1 MIDISALSLKER
13 VIYCRKLLGYNQ
25 TQLAELM
32 GMKPS
37 TYSNMER
44 SGNFSAIKLIEI
56 AKTLGISSNLLF
68 NGVEEDAPV
77 KIISNTQNEKT
88 DDLKQ
93 VAEEINI
100 QPIMYTK
107 NEDRYFRIVHNL
119 PKKYKEEVFEFIQE
133 KYHESKHKKSN

>member
-13 VIYCRKLLGYNQ
+13 VVYCRKLLGYNQ

-44 SGNFSAIKLIEI
+44 SGNFSAIRLIDI
-56 AKTLGISSNLLF
+56 AKALGISSNLLF

-77 KIISNTQNEKT
+77 KIITNTQNVKIET
-88 DDLKQ
+88 LNQ
-93 VAEEINI
+93 EIGDI
-100 QPIMYTK
+100 DISPITYTRK
-107 NEDRYFRIVHNL
+107 EDQYFRIVHNM

-133 KYHESKHKKSN
+133 KYNEVKYKKSK